1 MSYGSIDGSGF
12 GSRNPFGGPS
22 RQGYQPLAT
31 QIDPNE
37 LQELFQETSANIFRI
52 NSNVTSLER
61 TLRSL
66 GTSNDTQ
73 ELRDGLHATQQ
84 ETNKTITTS
93 TKAIKQLSEIVRGSS
108 RERAQQERLQLDRLN
123 NQLSDAIQRYGAVQK
138 KIAEKSKALLPSAQ
152 RSSKQQSPK
161 TPFSD
166 LADDEKIFNGG
177 DGMWQN
183 QSQDQALLSEITEED
198 LEAIRLREEAI
209 QQIES
214 DMLDVNQIIKDL
226 ASMVYEQGDTIGTN
240 LNMLTCKRSSTPESV
255 NPAQLVASTSD
266 PAARGRVTMFTHYT
280 AGTPHQGQHSR
291 TKTRKPNFSPQETE
305 VLVQKVTKH
314 YQLLFGAL
322 RGTPAKK
329 HRVWNKILQAVN
341 VLGYCRRDMGDLKH
355 KWRDLRGVVRKKL
368 GEQQKAAARGGPP
381 QSLVLTPVEK
391 MVAGTFST
399 QAIQGEGQ
407 GVDTLR
413 NSIEANIETA
423 SSNVESA
430 NEQLAKASQH
440 QRSRFKMAAGPRKR
454 KEKFSPVEL
463 EILVAEV
470 TKNHAR
476 LYGSERVNLSQ
487 PEREKIWCSIARKI
501 NAVARSPRTTRDLRR
516 RWDDM
521 KRRTKEKLVE
531 MSRSTGEPRP
541 DTVLVRILE
550 SPLLGQEA
558 TIKQAEARVV
568 AEEEDGGGGDDDVMH
583 TDGPHI
589 PLELQSDEEE
599 EVPGCTWVPLRTIEM
614 PMPAETDA
622 LEQRGALHTSVSSP
636 SPPSSPQMQQR
647 AACGRQSSQT
657 AQHPKRKYNISEFE
671 KQLMDAHLQ
680 QSTLLSSWYQQQ
692 SSLMIQQNLIL
703 ENLVEQN
710 KRLADNVESLN
721 RTLEKLV
728 DYQQPRRETVHF
740 VQDCTS
746 GTSARL
752 PSRIASGESVGQ
764 SGIEVFS
771 GMILKVEEEI

>member
-66 GTSNDTQ
+66 GTSSDTQ

-108 RERAQQERLQLDRLN
+108 RQERLQLDRLN

-138 KIAEKSKALLPSAQ
+138 KIAEKSKALLPSGQ
-152 RSSKQQSPK
+152 RSSKQSPK

-226 ASMVYEQGDTIGTN
+226 ASMVYEQGDTI
-240 LNMLTCKRSSTPESV
+240 
-255 NPAQLVASTSD
+255 D
-266 PAARGRVTMFTHYT
+266 
-280 AGTPHQGQHSR
+280 
-291 TKTRKPNFSPQETE
+291 
-305 VLVQKVTKH
+305 
-314 YQLLFGAL
+314 
-322 RGTPAKK
+322 
-329 HRVWNKILQAVN
+329 
-341 VLGYCRRDMGDLKH
+341 
-355 KWRDLRGVVRKKL
+355 
-368 GEQQKAAARGGPP
+368 
-381 QSLVLTPVEK
+381 
-391 MVAGTFST
+391 
-399 QAIQGEGQ
+399 
-407 GVDTLR
+407 
-413 NSIEANIETA
+413 SIEANIETA

-440 QRSRFKMAAGPRKR
+440 QRSRFKMATGPRKR

-558 TIKQAEARVV
+558 AIKQAEARVV
-568 AEEEDGGGGDDDVMH
+568 AEEEDGGGGDDVMH
-583 TDGPHI
+583 TDAPHI
-589 PLELQSDEEE
+589 PLKLQSDEEE

-622 LEQRGALHTSVSSP
+622 FEQRGALHTSVSSP
-636 SPPSSPQMQQR
+636 SPSSSPQMQQR
-647 AACGRQSSQT
+647 ATYGRRSAQT
-657 AQHPKRKYNISEFE
+657 ARHPKRKYNVSEFE

-728 DYQQPRRETVHF
+728 DYQHPCRETVHF

>member
-108 RERAQQERLQLDRLN
+108 RQERLQLDRLN

-138 KIAEKSKALLPSAQ
+138 KIAEKSKALLPTGQ

-240 LNMLTCKRSSTPESV
+240 LNMLTCKRSSTPESAIA
-255 NPAQLVASTSD
+255 AQLVASTAD
-266 PAARGRVTMFTHYT
+266 PAAHGNVTMFTHCT
-280 AGTPHQGQHSR
+280 AGMPRQGQHSR

-368 GEQQKAAARGGPP
+368 GEHQRAAAGGGPP
-381 QSLVLTPVEK
+381 QSLVLTPVER
-391 MVAGTFST
+391 MVAETFST
-399 QAIQGEGQ
+399 QTIQGQSQ

-413 NSIEANIETA
+413 N
-423 SSNVESA
+423 
-430 NEQLAKASQH
+430 
-440 QRSRFKMAAGPRKR
+440 
-454 KEKFSPVEL
+454 
-463 EILVAEV
+463 
-470 TKNHAR
+470 
-476 LYGSERVNLSQ
+476 
-487 PEREKIWCSIARKI
+487 
-501 NAVARSPRTTRDLRR
+501 
-516 RWDDM
+516 
-521 KRRTKEKLVE
+521 
-531 MSRSTGEPRP
+531 
-541 DTVLVRILE
+541 
-550 SPLLGQEA
+550 
-558 TIKQAEARVV
+558 
-568 AEEEDGGGGDDDVMH
+568 
-583 TDGPHI
+583 
-589 PLELQSDEEE
+589 EEE
-599 EVPGCTWVPLRTIEM
+599 EVPDCTWVPLRTIEM

-647 AACGRQSSQT
+647 AAYGRRSSQS
-657 AQHPKRKYNISEFE
+657 ARHPKRKYNISEFE

-728 DYQQPRRETVHF
+728 DYQHPRRETVHF

-746 GTSARL
+746 ETSARL

>member
-108 RERAQQERLQLDRLN
+108 RQERLQLDRLN

-138 KIAEKSKALLPSAQ
+138 KIAEKSKALLPTGQ

-240 LNMLTCKRSSTPESV
+240 LNMLTCKRSSTPESAIA
-255 NPAQLVASTSD
+255 AQLVASTSD
-266 PAARGRVTMFTHYT
+266 PAAHGNVTMFTHCT
-280 AGTPHQGQHSR
+280 AGMPRQGQHSR

-368 GEQQKAAARGGPP
+368 GEHQRAAAGGGPP
-381 QSLVLTPVEK
+381 QSLVLTPVER
-391 MVAGTFST
+391 MVAETFST
-399 QAIQGEGQ
+399 QTIQGQSQ

-413 NSIEANIETA
+413 N
-423 SSNVESA
+423 
-430 NEQLAKASQH
+430 
-440 QRSRFKMAAGPRKR
+440 
-454 KEKFSPVEL
+454 
-463 EILVAEV
+463 
-470 TKNHAR
+470 
-476 LYGSERVNLSQ
+476 
-487 PEREKIWCSIARKI
+487 
-501 NAVARSPRTTRDLRR
+501 
-516 RWDDM
+516 
-521 KRRTKEKLVE
+521 
-531 MSRSTGEPRP
+531 
-541 DTVLVRILE
+541 
-550 SPLLGQEA
+550 
-558 TIKQAEARVV
+558 
-568 AEEEDGGGGDDDVMH
+568 
-583 TDGPHI
+583 
-589 PLELQSDEEE
+589 EEE

-647 AACGRQSSQT
+647 AAYGRRSSQT
-657 AQHPKRKYNISEFE
+657 ARHPKRKYNISEFE

-728 DYQQPRRETVHF
+728 DYQHPRRETVHF

-746 GTSARL
+746 ETSARL